1 MAQRTVF
8 AQKASPSGAEEIMN
22 DGTAVGASVGQFTVN
37 QGDVFNLS
45 SLFVITERVSPNI
58 TRFRIRRASNAA
70 LTAQEIYFM
79 VSITGPTSTEYGLS
93 EPRAL
98 PAGTYNITVE
108 QPGAAPKALAALQ
121 VVGAGNARQ

>member
-8 AQKASPSGAEEIMN
+8 AQKASPAGVEEIMN
-22 DGTAVGASVGQFTVN
+22 DGPAVGASVGQFTVN
-37 QGDVFNLS
+37 VGDVLNLTS
-45 SLFVITERVSPNI
+45 VFVVTERANPGV
-58 TRFRIRRASNAA
+58 TRFRIRNASNSP
-70 LTAQEIYFM
+70 LGAQTVYFM

-108 QPGAAPKALAALQ
+108 EPGASPKALASLQ

>member
-1 MAQRTVF
+1 
-8 AQKASPSGAEEIMN
+8 MN
-22 DGTAVGASVGQFTVN
+22 DGPAVGASVGQFTVN
-37 QGDVFNLS
+37 VGDVLNLTS
-45 SLFVITERVSPNI
+45 VFVVTERTNPGV
-58 TRFRIRRASNAA
+58 TRFRVRKASNTA
-70 LTAQEIYFM
+70 LGAQDVYFM

-108 QPGAAPKALAALQ
+108 EPGATPTALASLQ

>member
-1 MAQRTVF
+1 
-8 AQKASPSGAEEIMN
+8 MN

-37 QGDVFNLS
+37 VGDVFNLS
-45 SLFVITERVSPNI
+45 SLFVVTERVSPNV
-58 TRFRIRRASNAA
+58 TRFRVRRTSNAA
-70 LTAQEIYFM
+70 LGTQEIYFM

-108 QPGAAPKALAALQ
+108 QPGVAPKALAALQ

>member
-8 AQKASPSGAEEIMN
+8 AQKSSPAGVEEIMN
-22 DGTAVGASVGQFTVN
+22 DGPAVGASVGQFTVN
-37 QGDVFNLS
+37 VGDVFNLS
-45 SLFVITERVSPNI
+45 SVFVVTERTSPST
-58 TRFRIRRASNAA
+58 TRFRIRKASNSPLA
-70 LTAQEIYFM
+70 AQEVFFM

-108 QPGAAPKALAALQ
+108 EPSATPKALASLQ

>member
-8 AQKASPSGAEEIMN
+8 AQKASPSGVEEIMN
-22 DGTAVGASVGQFTVN
+22 DGIAVGASVGQFTVN

-58 TRFRIRRASNAA
+58 TRFRVRRASNAA
-70 LTAQEIYFM
+70 LAAQEIYFM

-108 QPGAAPKALAALQ
+108 QPGTAPKALASLQ